1 MSLLPPRQ
9 RSGSTM
15 VLYTFDVDHTLW
27 LSDGP
32 IKLAD
37 LMELRN
43 SGQLLGLCGNFA
55 AVTLRMPEWHYLF
68 SFIGPMAMTK
78 EAFLL
83 QVRQYVP
90 ADEYVM
96 VGNIQGGFGRER

>member
-1 MSLLPPRQ
+1 MSLQPPRQ
-9 RSGSTM
+9 TNGGTM
-15 VLYTFDVDHTLW
+15 VLYAFDVDQTLW
-27 LSDGP
+27 LSGGP

-43 SGQLLGLCGNFA
+43 SGHLLGLCGNFA
-55 AVTLRMPEWHYLF
+55 AVTLRMPEWHHLF

-83 QVRQYVP
+83 QVRHHVP
-90 ADEYVM
+90 AAESAID
-96 VGNIQGGFGRER
+96 GDIQVDSG